1 MSTTYQFNVPTNSMT
16 FYTKS
21 TARLYAGGSIT
32 ANTDSNTLT
41 EGLTAVLD
49 VTLAGA
55 KITQNTPLMLALTG
69 SLSISAEYSAGK
81 VKYTGVG
88 SEQSTAETDDALAA
102 TKSVLAEVKQSR
114 TELKRDVTSLASRA
128 VQFEQDRISVT
139 S

>member
-21 TARLYAGGSIT
+21 SARLYVGGSIT

-41 EGLTAVLD
+41 EGLTLALD
-49 VTLAGA
+49 ATLLGA
-55 KITQNTPLMLALTG
+55 KVTQNTPLMLALTG
-69 SLSISAEYSAGK
+69 SLSFSAEYSAGK
-81 VKYTGVG
+81 FKYTGVG

-102 TKSVLAEVKQSR
+102 TKSALAEVNQSKAD
-114 TELKRDVTSLASRA
+114 LKRDVTSLALRA